1 MIFTTSPFSIGVVG
15 GVKVNFLVGR
25 CNFMRI
31 FASNKKTSNQHIM
44 VKPWYVYLIIAVV
57 VELLYMLCDKYKFI
71 KSKPLRTII
80 LIFVV
85 SFICWG
91 IYDLIV

>member
-1 MIFTTSPFSIGVVG
+1 
-15 GVKVNFLVGR
+15 
-25 CNFMRI
+25 
-31 FASNKKTSNQHIM
+31 M
-44 VKPWYVYLIIAVV
+44 VKHWYVYLIIAVV
-57 VELLYMLCDKYKFI
+57 SELLYMLCDKYKFI

-80 LIFVV
+80 VIFVA